1 MENIHLINNMKQQFK
16 ALALA
21 QGEAKNR
28 STYTQALTSTVMQ
41 IALHGDETEKNSME
55 VFFSKEGD
63 GHKARSVLS
72 KANTIIRSL
81 KQGPITLEDGAE
93 VTLEAVQNVAL
104 GDVMPFTLSTVYA
117 VAKKVSDEKAK
128 LATEA
133 RSLEAEALALYC
145 AERGLDPQVFQ
156 KENTLA
162 EVARVIAATMPQ
174 AIEANE
180 KAKVEAQA
188 NDVKAKAQYLVTE
201 ILALPQE
208 VIDAIIVPGLATL
221 FPAPAKKAKAA

>member
-1 MENIHLINNMKQQFK
+1 MENINLINNMKQQFK

-72 KANTIIRSL
+72 KANTIIRNL

-93 VTLEAVQNVAL
+93 VTLEAVQAVAL

-117 VAKKVSDEKAK
+117 VAKKASDEKAK

-133 RSLEAEALALYC
+133 RNLEAEALALYC

-162 EVARVIAATMPQ
+162 EVARVIAATMPEAIAKHEQ
-174 AIEANE
+174 AEA
-180 KAKVEAQA
+180 EAQA
-188 NDVKAKAQYLVTE
+188 KDTEAKAQYLVTE
-201 ILALPQE
+201 ILALPAE
-208 VIDAIIVPGLATL
+208 VLAAIVVPGLAAL
-221 FPAPAKKAKAA
+221 FPAQGKRKAA